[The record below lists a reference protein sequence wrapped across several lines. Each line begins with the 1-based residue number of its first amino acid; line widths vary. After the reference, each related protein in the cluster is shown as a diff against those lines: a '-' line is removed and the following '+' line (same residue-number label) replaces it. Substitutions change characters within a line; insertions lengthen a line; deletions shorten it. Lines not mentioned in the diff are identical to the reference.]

1 VNPDFPRVR
10 RPTTRGGVC
19 ALAAVVTLALG
30 LPAPASADVA
40 FSGGWMRPAHA
51 GDKTA
56 EAYVDVDPGD
66 SPMVLVGVTTPLA
79 KSVELVAGEVRDK
92 TYRTHTVRRF
102 ELPAGSIFRF
112 ARYGNVLRLH
122 DIVSDTHTGDSVH
135 LEFTLRDPQGRSH
148 SAGADIVVRGLTL
161 P

>member
-1 VNPDFPRVR
+1 VNPGFHRVR
-10 RPTTRGGVC
+10 GRTTRGSVC
-19 ALAAVVTLALG
+19 ALAVVVTLALA
-30 LPAPASADVA
+30 LSAPACAEVA

-56 EAYVDVDPGD
+56 EAYVDVGSGGAPV
-66 SPMVLVGVTTPLA
+66 VLVGVTTPLA

-102 ELPAGSIFRF
+102 ALPAGSTFRF

-122 DIVSDTHTGDSVH
+122 DIVSNTHTGDSVH

-148 SAGADIVVRGLTL
+148 TAGADIVVRGLTL